1 MDAPMD
7 MPVDVTIVG
16 AGVIGLTTGVLLQ
29 ESGTDTKILT
39 NRPVEGTT
47 SNAAGGIW
55 YPYNAPDDP
64 EVEGWMRDTLA
75 DLTRLADEQPTLVR
89 RCEARQYFVEEVP
102 DPDWADMP
110 DLFRH
115 ANAAELP
122 AGRTHGWVFSSVII
136 DTPPYLAW
144 LRKRYEA
151 AGGAIDLQSIESL
164 DELDGQVFNC
174 AGVGA
179 KQIANDPKVFPIRGQ
194 VIRIANPGLEY
205 AILDDENPAGLTY
218 VLPRFDDCILGGSS
232 DADNWNLEADEQLTA
247 AILRRCAELEPRL
260 SEPEILD
267 IRVGLRPG
275 RPSIRVERERTDHAT
290 IVHNYGHAGNGF
302 STSWA
307 TARHAIALMVG

>member
-1 MDAPMD
+1 MD
-7 MPVDVTIVG
+7 MTADVTIVG

-29 ESGTDTKILT
+29 ESGISTRILT
-39 NRPVEGTT
+39 DRPVAATT

-64 EVEGWMRDTLA
+64 EVEVWMRDTLA
-75 DLTRLADEQPTLVR
+75 DLTHLADEQPTLVR
-89 RCEARQYFVEEVP
+89 RCEARQYFFEEVA
-102 DPDWADMP
+102 DPPWADMP
-110 DLFRH
+110 DFFRI
-115 ANAAELP
+115 ATADELP
-122 AGRTHGWVFSSVII
+122 EGRTHGWVFSSVII
-136 DTPPYLAW
+136 DTPRYLAW
-144 LRKRYEA
+144 LTDRYTT
-151 AGGAIDLQSIESL
+151 AGGHIDTHSVESL
-164 DELDGQVFNC
+164 DTLGEMVMNC

-179 KQIANDPKVFPIRGQ
+179 RQVANDPKVFPIRGQ

-232 DADNWNLEADEQLTA
+232 DADDWNLEADDELTT
-247 AILRRCAELEPRL
+247 AILRRCAELEPQL
-260 SEPEILD
+260 ADPEILD

-275 RPSIRVERERTDHAT
+275 RPSIRVEREVTGAAT

-307 TARHAIALMVG
+307 TARHAIALMSG